1 LRALITAEDSL
12 PYASMKSVLLLP
24 APPVGLGW
32 SGGSGIA
39 EAIEK
44 GIRGSMKASS

>member
-1 LRALITAEDSL
+1 MT
-12 PYASMKSVLLLP
+12 SVLLLP

-32 SGGSGIA
+32 SGGRGIA

-44 GIRGSMKASS
+44 DTRGSAKASS